1 VRDGRLAERN
11 HHLHCAVAH
20 LRVAV
25 FEPVGDGS
33 EVVCA
38 QFLERLQK
46 SIAHARVRVAQHRER
61 NLHAVGVVHRLHA
74 VRHPQA
80 CRRLARLEQVE
91 KVVPLHQCAQ
101 RGNLLGAILAC
112 RLLDEAVRGDVVPN
126 RAANHAANRQHEKH
140 TNKPATHRA
149 DDSRLPK
156 EFLPLGRG
164 PLPPELGYNGLQCV
178 PVEVLP

>member
-46 SIAHARVRVAQHRER
+46 SIAHARVRVAQHRQR
-61 NLHAVGVVHRLHA
+61 DFHAVGVVHRLHPL
-74 VRHPQA
+74 RHAQA
-80 CRRLARLEQVE
+80 RRHLTRLEQVE
-91 KVVPLHQCAQ
+91 KVVPLRQ
-101 RGNLLGAILAC
+101 RGQRSHLLRTVPAC
-112 RLLDEAVRGDVVPN
+112 RLLNQAVRGDVVPN
-126 RAANHAANRQHEKH
+126 CAANHAANCQHEKH
-140 TNKPATHRA
+140 TNKPATHHRA
-149 DDSRLPK
+149 DSRLSS
-156 EFLPLGRG
+156 EFLPQG
-164 PLPPELGYNGLQCV
+164 PDHNLFH
-178 PVEVLP
+178 